1 MWNGRA
7 ARAPQGETFVG
18 LLDELEQQAQQRK
31 ASADDA
37 EKRKSQREEIFRTQ
51 LEPGM
56 TALHEFL
63 VKLVTN
69 LKLLQPKK
77 SLHYALA
84 GYGDIV
90 GYIEHEYDLK
100 VNQQPGSR
108 EIVLG
113 FHCAVASEEC
123 PTVEVIGAS
132 KVKTVAGAFQRL
144 HLGGLLDQKKDANG
158 EVASAKFN
166 AKGRIPMSATF
177 FADADSAMVRMNFVN
192 FDSLGTATKN
202 VVAAQLNEALFD
214 AIGRYLMR
222 EDSNLFQE
230 ALPDSF
236 RAQLRTKVQQDQ
248 IKRRWES
255 KIGERQKA
263 ELAQIQREQ
272 SLAGRFAKPAAK
284 ETKPAAVSW
293 LDRVKGLVKKDR

>member
-1 MWNGRA
+1 M
-7 ARAPQGETFVG
+7 G

-37 EKRKSQREEIFRTQ
+37 EKLKSQRDEIFRTQ

-56 TALHEFL
+56 NALHDFL
-63 VKLVTN
+63 GKLVTN

-77 SLHYALA
+77 PLRFALV

-100 VNQQPGSR
+100 SNQQPGSR

-113 FHCAVASEEC
+113 FHCQVASEEC
-123 PTVEVIGAS
+123 PSVEVVGAS
-132 KVKTVAGAFQRL
+132 KVKTVAGAFQRY
-144 HLGGLLDQKKDANG
+144 HLGGLLEPKKDGNG
-158 EVASAKFN
+158 EVVSAKFN
-166 AKGRIPMSATF
+166 AKGRIPMTATF
-177 FADADSAMVRMNFVN
+177 SADTDSTAVRMSFVN

-202 VVAAQLNEALFD
+202 VSAAQLNESTFD

-222 EDSNLFQE
+222 EESSLFQE
-230 ALPDSF
+230 ALSDSF
-236 RAQLRTKVQQDQ
+236 RAQLRTKVHQDQ

-255 KIGERQKA
+255 KIGAQQKE
-263 ELAQIQREQ
+263 ELEQLKREQ
-272 SLAGRFAKPAAK
+272 SLTGRFAAKPAVK
-284 ETKPAAVSW
+284 DRKPVTGGGSW
-293 LDRVKGLVKKDR
+293 LERIKGLVRK

>member
-1 MWNGRA
+1 M
-7 ARAPQGETFVG
+7 G

-37 EKRKSQREEIFRTQ
+37 EKRKSDREQIFRTQ

-56 TALHEFL
+56 VALHEFL
-63 VKLVTN
+63 GKLVAN

-77 SLHYALA
+77 PLRYALV

-100 VNQQPGSR
+100 LNQQPGSR

-123 PTVEVIGAS
+123 PTVEVLGAS
-132 KVKTVAGAFQRL
+132 KVKTVAGAFQRY
-144 HLGGLLDQKKDANG
+144 HLGGVLEPKKDGNG
-158 EVASAKFN
+158 ETISAKFN
-166 AKGRIPMSATF
+166 AKGRIPMTATF
-177 FADADSAMVRMNFVN
+177 FADADSAAVRMNFVN
-192 FDSLGTATKN
+192 FDALGTATKN
-202 VVAAQLNEALFD
+202 VPATQLNEATFD

-230 ALPDSF
+230 ALSDSF

-255 KIGERQKA
+255 KISEQQKA
-263 ELAQIQREQ
+263 DLARMKREQ
-272 SLAGRFAKPAAK
+272 GLSGSFAKPAAVDD
-284 ETKPAAVSW
+284 KPAGSSW
-293 LDRVKGLVKKDR
+293 LDRVKGLIKK